1 MFIALDLKNIYIYI
15 CVGICTRY
23 MNYVMLY
30 VILRLLIMQSNL
42 GEANLKEMRERSIAQ
57 IRGIKLMGNLGIWF

>member
-57 IRGIKLMGNLGIWF
+57 IRKKKLMGNLGIWF